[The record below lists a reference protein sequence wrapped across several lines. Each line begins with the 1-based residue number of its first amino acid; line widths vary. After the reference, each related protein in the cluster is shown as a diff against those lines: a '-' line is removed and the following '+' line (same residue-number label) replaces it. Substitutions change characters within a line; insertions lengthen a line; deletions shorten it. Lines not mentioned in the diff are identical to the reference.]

1 MTSILIRDETTSG
14 RNNHQWTLEF
24 LDETV
29 TTKEFIRRRI
39 YEEVL
44 EYNTKPLEIYQG
56 LVQPTDSETELNGVR
71 LKTKRQLNFEEQYAK
86 ALEGFEKNGFV
97 MLWNDTQVE
106 SLDDLLELKTG
117 TEVTF
122 LKLVP
127 LVGG

>member
-1 MTSILIRDETTSG
+1 MTSILIRDETTNG
-14 RNNHQWTLEF
+14 RNNHEWTLEF
-24 LDETV
+24 LDETI
-29 TTKEFIRRRI
+29 TGKEFIRRRI

-56 LVQPTDSETELNGVR
+56 LVQPTDSERELNGVK
-71 LKTKRQLNFEEQYAK
+71 LKTKRTLNFEEQYAK

-106 SLDDLLELKTG
+106 NLDEKLELKTG